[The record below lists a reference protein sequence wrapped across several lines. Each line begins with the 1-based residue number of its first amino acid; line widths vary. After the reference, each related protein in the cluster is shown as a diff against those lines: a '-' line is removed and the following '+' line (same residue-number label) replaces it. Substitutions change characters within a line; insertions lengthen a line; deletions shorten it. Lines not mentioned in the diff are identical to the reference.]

1 MGSFP
6 RSTIVFLLV
15 SLVITAVECVPLSV
29 FNHSH
34 IFDVDIAYQ
43 QPGVHHREPREAK
56 TGRGNSLDTWACE
69 TVIPLPDDIRAEFP
83 LDPFYQKY
91 THAYGI
97 PIISSDNCGD
107 AAVIRA
113 CYTVRFLLADRKDI
127 RDSMF
132 DQYGRV
138 GVIAKSERTTEIP
151 EHSHMDSDVIDDR
164 ARGLGGVPNI
174 PITTN
179 AEENLVCGTVFEDR
193 WSEEDILIHE
203 FAHAIHLISLQKIS
217 STFDTE
223 LGSAY
228 TMAKTSTLWQDTY
241 AISKVTEYFAEGVQ
255 AFFNVQVCRSFTDYI
270 HNTICTR
277 ETLKAADPQL
287 YELISKVFPCEN
299 IVVDRC
305 ETDQG
310 LAAAQFLRMNC
321 EYEPDIIKTESPEP
335 TTRTEATDS
344 QEPSPGT
351 EATESPEPNQ
361 GTESTDSPE
370 PSPGTEATESPEP
383 NQGTESTDS
392 PEPSPGTEAT
402 ESPEPNQGTESTDS
416 PEPSPGTEATES
428 PEPNQGTEST
438 DSPEPSPGT
447 EAADTTH
454 GLSQQT
460 VSSHPPDTQTTSAT
474 TTSKVGATNLPR
486 NDAIKIAA
494 GVIVP
499 IVVISAVIGLVFAHK
514 YFTTKMKVTASS

>member
-6 RSTIVFLLV
+6 RSTIVFLLA
-15 SLVITAVECVPLSV
+15 SLIFTAVECVPLSV

-83 LDPFYQKY
+83 LDPFYRKY

-97 PIISSDNCGD
+97 PIISSNNTGD

-138 GVIAKSERTTEIP
+138 GVIAKLERTTEIP
-151 EHSHMDSDVIDDR
+151 EHSHMNSDLIDDR

-179 AEENLVCGTVFEDR
+179 AEENLVCGTFFVDR

-203 FAHAIHLISLQKIS
+203 FAHSIHLISLNKIS

-228 TMAKTSTLWQDTY
+228 TMAKTSTVWQDTY

-255 AFFNVQVCRSFTDYI
+255 AFFNVQVCRDFTDYV

-287 YELISKVFPCEN
+287 YELIRKVFPCEN
-299 IVVDRC
+299 TVVDRC

-310 LAAAQFLRMNC
+310 LAAAQVLRMNC
-321 EYEPDIIKTESPEP
+321 EYEPDIMTTENPEP
-335 TTRTEATDS
+335 SPGTEATDS
-344 QEPSPGT
+344 QEPSQGT
-351 EATESPEPNQ
+351 EA
-361 GTESTDSPE
+361 TDSPE
-370 PSPGTEATESPEP
+370 PSQGTEAT
-383 NQGTESTDS
+383 GS
-392 PEPSPGTEAT
+392 PEPSLGTEA
-402 ESPEPNQGTESTDS
+402 
-416 PEPSPGTEATES
+416 
-428 PEPNQGTEST
+428 T

-454 GLSQQT
+454 GPSQQT
-460 VSSHPPDTQTTSAT
+460 VSPHTPDTQTTSAT
-474 TTSKVGATNLPR
+474 TTSKVGATNLPT
-486 NDAIKIAA
+486 NDAFKIAA

-514 YFTTKMKVTASS
+514 YYTTKMKVTASS